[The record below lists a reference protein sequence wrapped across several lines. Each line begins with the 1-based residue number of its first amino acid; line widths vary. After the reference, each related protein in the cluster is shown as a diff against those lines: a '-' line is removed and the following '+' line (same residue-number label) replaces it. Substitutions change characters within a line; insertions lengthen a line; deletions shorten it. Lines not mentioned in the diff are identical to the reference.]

1 MGRSNAIDAGRSR
14 HGAVVLVLGA
24 LLAGCGGSGGGGA
37 GPGARV
43 DFCDSRPFT
52 PANQSAYVLPYT
64 VGSTFTMFQGN
75 CPANPAWGHNGMFAY
90 DFDLPTGTPV
100 RASREGT
107 VNFTNE
113 QFSDDDHIPGHE
125 NLVVIQHADGTVMRY
140 AHLTMNG
147 VEVAQGASVQPGDL
161 LGFSGNSGNS
171 SGPHL
176 HIDLLRNNTDFSKS
190 NTLPLTFRNVGG
202 TVLASGELIQD
213 QRYTALPIT

>member
-1 MGRSNAIDAGRSR
+1 MARNNATHVTRAPR
-14 HGAVVLVLGA
+14 VVLL
-24 LLAGCGGSGGGGA
+24 LLAGILLTACGGSGGGAGA
-37 GPGARV
+37 GAQA

-107 VNFTNE
+107 VIFTNE
-113 QFSDDDHIPGHE
+113 QFSDNDHIPGHE

-140 AHLTMNG
+140 AHLTING
-147 VEVAQGASVQPGDL
+147 VEVAQGAAVQPGEL

-176 HIDLLRNNTDFSKS
+176 HIDLLRNSGNFSKS
-190 NTLPLTFRNVGG
+190 NTLPLTFRNAGG
-202 TVLASGELIQD
+202 AAAPTGELIQD
-213 QRYTALPIT
+213 EAYTALPFT

>member
-1 MGRSNAIDAGRSR
+1 MARSNAKHVTMA
-14 HGAVVLVLGA
+14 HCAVLVLLAGL
-24 LLAGCGGSGGGGA
+24 LLAACGGSGGSGA
-37 GPGARV
+37 GAQAG
-43 DFCDSRPFT
+43 FCDTRPFT
-52 PANQSAYVLPYT
+52 PSNQSAYVLPYT

-75 CPANPAWGHNGMFAY
+75 CPANPAWGHSGMFAY

-107 VNFTNE
+107 VIFTSE

-140 AHLTMNG
+140 AHLTING
-147 VEVAQGASVQPGDL
+147 VEVALGATVQPGNL

-176 HIDLLRNNTDFSKS
+176 HIDLLRNNADFSKS
-190 NTLPLTFRNVGG
+190 NTLPSLSLCGG
-202 TVLASGELIQD
+202 
-213 QRYTALPIT
+213 P